1 MAVSRSKKRRIEN
14 VIETLKHDKAAII
27 SIIFLIV
34 VIILSLAAPFLPLE
48 PNKTDIAHMLNAPSV
63 HHWFGTDE
71 VGRDYLARVIYG
83 GRISLLVGVLAMLM
97 SVCIGVTIGT
107 VSGYFGGIIDAI
119 LMRIVDVM
127 QSIPWLVL
135 VTVISIFFKQ
145 GLSSIIIVIGFFSWM
160 EISRLVRAEIM
171 SIKDREYILYAEFS
185 GVSRFLIIIRH
196 LIPAVLPTIIIAA
209 TTSIAN
215 AIMTESSLS
224 FLGIG
229 IQEPMSSWGKLLQ
242 SAQSNLQ
249 NAIYMA
255 IIPGLLIMFTIFAF
269 NKLGNLIRIYVE
281 PRVTDGTK

>member
-1 MAVSRSKKRRIEN
+1 
-14 VIETLKHDKAAII
+14 
-27 SIIFLIV
+27 
-34 VIILSLAAPFLPLE
+34 
-48 PNKTDIAHMLNAPSV
+48 MLNAPSV

-160 EISRLVRAEIM
+160 EISRFVRAEIM
-171 SIKDREYILYAEFS
+171 SIKEREYILYAEFS

>member
-48 PNKTDIAHMLNAPSV
+48 PNKTDNAPSV

-171 SIKDREYILYAEFS
+171 SIKEREYILYAEFS

>member
-171 SIKDREYILYAEFS
+171 SIKEREYILYAEFS
-185 GVSRFLIIIRH
+185 GVSRFLIIRH